1 LFFAATHSIEP
12 GAYYFVIICG
22 LRYAEAYRRELD
34 HFIGAI
40 ASGTTPLVGGGEGV
54 KALALADAA
63 LEIISNGPRDRD
75 LISRFRR
82 AFPRER
88 RPVGGN
94 RAPAC
99 QKRLGE
105 IWRRRGNGPFS
116 ERTVDLS
123 ASEATI
129 AGREPSKGRFGNY
142 SDPQPE
148 ICFGRDALCTI

>member
-1 LFFAATHSIEP
+1 MFFAATHSIEP

-22 LRYAEAYRRELD
+22 LPYAEAYRRELD

-63 LEIISNGPRDRD
+63 LESFRTGRAIGI
-75 LISRFRR
+75 LISRFWR

-105 IWRRRGNGPFS
+105 IWRRRGNGAVF
-116 ERTVDLS
+116 
-123 ASEATI
+123 
-129 AGREPSKGRFGNY
+129 RENCRSLRF
-142 SDPQPE
+142 
-148 ICFGRDALCTI
+148 